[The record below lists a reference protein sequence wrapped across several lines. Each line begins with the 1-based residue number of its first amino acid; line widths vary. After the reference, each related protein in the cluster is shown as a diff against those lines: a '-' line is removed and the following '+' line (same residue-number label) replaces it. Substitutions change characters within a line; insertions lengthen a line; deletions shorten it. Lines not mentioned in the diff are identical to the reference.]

1 MIKHFTQIDLFGLS
15 VFLQNED
22 GKEILYTI
30 ESKDGITNIC
40 FVQKRKSS
48 RARWS
53 KKRLIESTKDHLK
66 FEYSENETGF
76 RLEKVI

>member
-40 FVQKRKSS
+40 FVQKRNDNALRHSWKG
-48 RARWS
+48 A
-53 KKRLIESTKDHLK
+53 
-66 FEYSENETGF
+66 
-76 RLEKVI
+76 